1 MTCKVN
7 LTDRYLWMQR
17 RRLPESVRPVAQMA
31 CFLLSYFIAEA
42 IQVIKDD
49 NLGDELHAFRAFM
62 QYSSSCYSQQN
73 LRVAAPTKQ
82 FLKV

>member
-1 MTCKVN
+1 
-7 LTDRYLWMQR
+7 
-17 RRLPESVRPVAQMA
+17 MA

-49 NLGDELHAFRAFM
+49 NLGDELHAFQAFM